1 MKKTIITLL
10 ALCGVASAADVTKD
24 DFGDNLNRV
33 SISLD
38 DVATS
43 FSSGTFAVS
52 FEAESSYAL
61 DLNLQMGDGI
71 KGGESF
77 YISVSGNNTY
87 LSITAPNLDLMNSMV
102 MLPAE
107 YRGSFLLQCV
117 NNNGFVITLSH
128 FDEGTQLFTPIH
140 EVTTNC
146 TFPSSLNTATFNVG
160 TSNSNSSSPVSELRI
175 WEGIVTETEM
185 ANPPAA
191 LSPVVPEPT
200 TASLSLLAL
209 AGLAARR
216 RRK

>member
-24 DFGDNLNRV
+24 DFEDNLNRV
-33 SISLD
+33 SIFLD

-61 DLNLQMGDGI
+61 DLNLQMG
-71 KGGESF
+71 GGESF
-77 YISVSGNNTY
+77 YISVSSNNTY
-87 LSITAPNLDLMNSMV
+87 LSITAPNLDLMSSMV
-102 MLPAE
+102 MFPAE
-107 YRGSFLLQCV
+107 YSGSFLLQCI

-191 LSPVVPEPT
+191 LSPVIPEPT

>member
-10 ALCGVASAADVTKD
+10 ALCGVASAANVTKD
-24 DFGDNLNRV
+24 DFEDNLNRV
-33 SISLD
+33 SIFLD

-61 DLNLQMGDGI
+61 DLSLRMGSEDE
-71 KGGESF
+71 ESF

-87 LSITAPNLDLMNSMV
+87 LSITAPNVDLMSSMA
-102 MLPAE
+102 MRPAE
-107 YRGSFLLQCV
+107 YSGSFLLQCV
-117 NNNGFVITLSH
+117 NNNGLVITLSH
-128 FDEGTQLFTPIH
+128 FDEGTQHFTPIH

-146 TFPSSLNTATFNVG
+146 TFPSSLNMG
-160 TSNSNSSSPVSELRI
+160 TSNGNSYSPVSELRT

-191 LSPVVPEPT
+191 LSPGVPEPT

>member
-10 ALCGVASAADVTKD
+10 ALCGVASAANVTKD
-24 DFGDNLNRV
+24 DFEDNLNRV
-33 SISLD
+33 SIFLD

-61 DLNLQMGDGI
+61 DLNLQMG
-71 KGGESF
+71 GGESF
-77 YISVSGNNTY
+77 YISVSSNNTY
-87 LSITAPNLDLMNSMV
+87 LSITAPNLDLMSSMV
-102 MLPAE
+102 MFPAE
-107 YRGSFLLQCV
+107 YSGSFLLQCI

>member
-10 ALCGVASAADVTKD
+10 ALAGVASAANVTKD
-24 DFGDNLNRV
+24 DFEDNLNRV

-61 DLNLQMGDGI
+61 DLNLQMGSED
-71 KGGESF
+71 GESF
-77 YISVSGNNTY
+77 YISVSGNNMY
-87 LSITAPNLDLMNSMV
+87 LSITAPNLDLMSSMV
-102 MLPAE
+102 MGPAE
-107 YRGSFLLQCV
+107 YSGSFLLQCV

-128 FDEGTQLFTPIH
+128 FDEEKQLFTPIH
-140 EVTTNC
+140 KVTPNC
-146 TFPSSLNTATFNVG
+146 SFPSSLNTATFRVG
-160 TSNSNSSSPVSELRI
+160 LSNGNSYSPVSELRT

-191 LSPVVPEPT
+191 PSPNVPEPT
-200 TASLSLLAL
+200 TATLSLLAL

>member
-10 ALCGVASAADVTKD
+10 ALCGVASAANVTKD
-24 DFGDNLNRV
+24 DFEDNLNRV

-61 DLNLQMGDGI
+61 DLNLQMG
-71 KGGESF
+71 GGESF
-77 YISVSGNNTY
+77 YISVSGNDMY

-102 MLPAE
+102 MFPAE
-107 YRGSFLLQCV
+107 YSGSFLLQCI

-175 WEGIVTETEM
+175 WEGIVTATEM

-200 TASLSLLAL
+200 TATLSLLAL

>member
-24 DFGDNLNRV
+24 DFEDNLNRV
-33 SISLD
+33 SIFLD

-61 DLNLQMGDGI
+61 DLNLQMG
-71 KGGESF
+71 GGESF
-77 YISVSGNNTY
+77 YISVSSNNTY
-87 LSITAPNLDLMNSMV
+87 LSITAPNLDLMSSMV
-102 MLPAE
+102 MFPAE
-107 YRGSFLLQCV
+107 YSGSFLLQCI

-175 WEGIVTETEM
+175 WEGIVTATEM

>member
-10 ALCGVASAADVTKD
+10 ALAGVASAADVTKD
-24 DFGDNLNRV
+24 DFGDNLLGD
-33 SISLD
+33 ISLD
-38 DVATS
+38 DVASS

-61 DLNLQMGDGI
+61 DLNLRMGDGI
-71 KGGESF
+71 GESF
-77 YISVSGNNTY
+77 YISVAGNSTY

-102 MLPAE
+102 MWPAE
-107 YRGSFLLQCV
+107 YSGSFLLQCV

-146 TFPSSLNTATFNVG
+146 TFPSSLNTATFEVG
-160 TSNSNSSSPVSELRI
+160 TSNGNSHSPVSELRT

-191 LSPVVPEPT
+191 PSPNVPEPT
-200 TASLSLLAL
+200 TATLSLLAL